1 MPVATDPTNTATDP
15 ANAPVFNQAQR
26 VLLKTYDDGYF
37 AHILDHKTNAD
48 VLQDLGND
56 GLLRFLFVELSTAE
70 GCDDIEDAEDR
81 ISTALRQ
88 LQSVYEAISLT
99 SL

>member
-1 MPVATDPTNTATDP
+1 MPAATDPT
-15 ANAPVFNQAQR
+15 NAPVFNQAQR
-26 VLLKTYDDGYF
+26 VLLKTYDDGEF
-37 AHILDHKTNAD
+37 AHVLEHKTNED

-88 LQSVYEAISLT
+88 LQSVYEAIALT